1 MILWRWNK
9 NFYKK
14 SIFRNF
20 CYIAWEMEGFNFGGE
35 SVPTSNGEPEYGGG
49 VEDVVSVFRRTHQK
63 NLEEQAKRVR
73 EEHDKQRAA
82 AREEIEKFFAERRA
96 KKEVTAKENRANQE
110 HAKNE
115 LESSGEADSWARVVQ
130 LVDLNAP
137 RPEGSRDVS
146 RMRHIFL
153 EAKHGTLLRSSH

>member
-1 MILWRWNK
+1 
-9 NFYKK
+9 
-14 SIFRNF
+14 
-20 CYIAWEMEGFNFGGE
+20 MEYMRTE
-35 SVPTSNGEPEYGGG
+35 TSHEEASSEDAISVY
-49 VEDVVSVFRRTHQK
+49 RRTHQQ
-63 NLEEQAKRVR
+63 NLEGQAKRVR
-73 EEHDKQRAA
+73 EEHDKQRVA

-96 KKEVTAKENRANQE
+96 KKEITAKENRTNQE

-115 LESSGEADSWARVVQ
+115 LESGEGDIWARVVQ

-153 EAKHGTLLRSSH
+153 EAKHGTLLKG